1 MHLLKF
7 CAIIFYME
15 LRDIVAKNLVE
26 LRKIYAFT
34 QVEIAEK
41 LNYSDKAI
49 SKWERGESLPDVE
62 TLKKLADIYGV
73 TVDYL
78 LNDNTGSKKK
88 PARKGLIIGQKMLI
102 SMLSVLL
109 VWIVATATF
118 AVLCWCG
125 IPTAEA
131 TYSFIAALP
140 VSFIVLI
147 VFDSL
152 WGKVWLNLIFISCLL
167 WTLALCVFLAISSEL
182 NWLCF
187 IIPIPLQIAA
197 LLWFGLKLVNQ
208 NIVKKKS

>member
-1 MHLLKF
+1 
-7 CAIIFYME
+7 ME

-78 LNDNTGSKKK
+78 LNDNTAVKKK

-125 IPTAEA
+125 VETAAA
-131 TYSFIAALP
+131 TYSFIVALP

-152 WGKVWLNLIFISCLL
+152 WGKVWLNLLFISGLL
-167 WTLALCVFLAISSEL
+167 WTLALCVFLVLNSEL

-197 LLWFGLKLVNQ
+197 LLWFGLKLINQ
-208 NIVKKKS
+208 SMLKKKN